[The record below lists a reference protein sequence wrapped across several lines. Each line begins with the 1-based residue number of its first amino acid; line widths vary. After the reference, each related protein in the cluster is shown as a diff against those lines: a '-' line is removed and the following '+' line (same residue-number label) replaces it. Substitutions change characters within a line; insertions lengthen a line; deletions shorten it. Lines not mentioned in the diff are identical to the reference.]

1 MTGELEGRA
10 LVLKNLNRLTTTMRS
25 SVEKAV
31 DGVVEEVLAESKK
44 ECPWKTGDL
53 RRRGHPEVVRDD
65 LNNYLFTIIYPL
77 PYALKVH
84 EDLSA
89 NHPRGGK
96 AKYLEDPVN
105 RAAPTLLRRIE
116 FAMKK
121 DLK

>member
-1 MTGELEGRA
+1 MSGELQGRA

-44 ECPWKTGDL
+44 ECPWKTGTL
-53 RRRGHPEVVRDD
+53 RRAGKPE
-65 LNNYLFTIIYPL
+65 LIKNNINNYYYQIGYNMD
-77 PYALKVH
+77 YALKVH

-105 RAAPTLLRRIE
+105 RAAPTLLNKIE
-116 FAMKK
+116 FAMRK